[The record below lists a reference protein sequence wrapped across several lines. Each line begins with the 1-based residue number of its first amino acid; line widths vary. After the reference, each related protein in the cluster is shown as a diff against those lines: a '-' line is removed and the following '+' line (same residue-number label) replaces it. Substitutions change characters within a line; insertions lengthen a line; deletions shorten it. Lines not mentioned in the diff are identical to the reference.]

1 MSKCSVWA
9 VVPAAGKGLRMG
21 ADIPKQYL
29 QIAGKPVLQHTLEIF
44 VGHSQIAGVA
54 VVIAAD
60 DRLWATLDG
69 VLTRKLRVTTGGRE
83 RCHSVLAGID
93 ALSEDA
99 NDRDW
104 VMVHDAAR
112 PCLRGADIDRM
123 IDELKTSPWGGILA
137 IPVRDTLKRCNDAG
151 EIEQTIDRAPL
162 WRALTPQMFRLGLLR
177 DAITAALAQ
186 DLFVTDEAQ
195 AIEAAGG
202 IPRVVEGHADNI
214 KITCPA
220 DVQLAEIYLRAQG
233 RG

>member
-177 DAITAALAQ
+177 DALTAALAQ